1 MTMSAGSSSIIV
13 DGDYVVRSGTTNA
26 GSSTITINGNL
37 DNSGTFNPG
46 TSTVIFPADSAL
58 LGSTPPAFHTLRIES
73 TLTAQPSTPITI
85 SGDLVNLGT
94 FIHNDSPVDFNG
106 SAEQHIYTGGT
117 GAGHDLYAVTV
128 SNTGAAVTLAD
139 NPLIITTDLT
149 IGSGADFDINGH
161 DITVGGTFDNGG
173 TLTIHGDEALNLS
186 MDVDS
191 GRVSYVGD
199 GGATADT
206 YTIRAWG
213 ATDYYDL
220 RVMAEN
226 GIDTFVIA
234 SDKHIGNTF
243 EVAAG
248 IYDASGWGTTINGLL
263 KVSGGVFAGSAGAVD
278 VNGDFEI
285 SGGTFDA
292 PTGDFT
298 VSGDWTNNGGTFN
311 GGTGTVTFDGST
323 DVLGTAATYFSGVTI
338 SGVLTGHAADMRVSG
353 DWTNNG
359 IFDPN
364 AGTVIFDG
372 ISAQSVSLRLG
383 RVQYHYRGKRLH
395 ARRCDLRRQAC
406 CGCHQCRKR
415 CP

>member
-1 MTMSAGSSSIIV
+1 MGTYDSATGQSKLYINGVLRYTGYTSAQNFLTDASGIEFGDDSNDTWIGNVEVRIFQIAVAAREYNNQNSPSTFSSVGSAESGSFGGMTMSAGSSSIIV

-94 FIHNDSPVDFNG
+94 FIHNDSPVKING

-161 DITVGGTFDNGG
+161 DITVGGTFDNRGA
-173 TLTIHGDEALNLS
+173 LTIHGDEALNLS

-191 GRVSYVGD
+191 GRVWYVGD

-213 ATDYYDL
+213 ATNS
-220 RVMAEN
+220 RSEGN
-226 GIDTFVIA
+226 G
-234 SDKHIGNTF
+234 
-243 EVAAG
+243 
-248 IYDASGWGTTINGLL
+248 
-263 KVSGGVFAGSAGAVD
+263 
-278 VNGDFEI
+278 
-285 SGGTFDA
+285 
-292 PTGDFT
+292 
-298 VSGDWTNNGGTFN
+298 
-311 GGTGTVTFDGST
+311 
-323 DVLGTAATYFSGVTI
+323 
-338 SGVLTGHAADMRVSG
+338 
-353 DWTNNG
+353 
-359 IFDPN
+359 
-364 AGTVIFDG
+364 
-372 ISAQSVSLRLG
+372 
-383 RVQYHYRGKRLH
+383 
-395 ARRCDLRRQAC
+395 
-406 CGCHQCRKR
+406 RKR
-415 CP
+415 HRYFCDSVG